1 MAKKKINNY
10 VFRPGMSYLGNLKPN
25 AYASILAN
33 REHLKKE
40 LSGFINR
47 RVTVDTAFQYYP
59 EAIRLLTSNR
69 TYMQYEVVAWI
80 QNQVANNIAPFV
92 GYTYDT
98 AKCLRDTLYN
108 IDAYI
113 HDLRYGGNE
122 ETRKIA
128 GFYWIGSTPQ
138 IDGPRT
144 PETAAYAFLRS
155 LINNY
160 ILTRAA
166 APSFQGTYSQYTT
179 GPSAE
184 SQVASKVTALT
195 QITIDV
201 ITNGLSSLPA
211 IQYKAS
217 TYENYT
223 YSVEKCERDFGFV
236 IDAYLND
243 LRYDGTEDTT
253 RVVKLYYDG
262 DTLQV
267 DGSGQAEVEA
277 HRFIRERINSNI
289 IQNVV
294 GTEDYTEAVRL
305 LTENKTYLQYEVTA
319 WIQDQIDTAA
329 KCVRDIGFL
338 IDGVQYDVVLGTNY
352 NAVFLGLAEYNSL
365 DNDFIVLD
373 TIRRAGLEVAGLTAV
388 AASTAATT
396 RATTFFNEVRDIAT
410 NGRTAAD
417 VITFTNPTSAT
428 ASQIAAKDKLIANKN
443 FLAAEVNAWVADTYP
458 LHDHDEAKC
467 TRDVKYAID
476 AICYDI
482 LYGGNSATYD
492 QAKFFFYGFASGA
505 PGIDPTHRLQ
515 TVAAY
520 GRLKTIIAQV
530 VQGVP
535 VIKTT
540 TGSTP
545 NTLTQVT
552 SGANASSGD
561 ATTIQTLV
569 QITADVVNATTQTA
583 ANLILAS
590 IPRTLPNASWA
601 PAALQNAQSAIA
613 AAKTTIV
620 NSVVDFNGFTYDQA
634 KCIRDAGY
642 VIDAYIYD
650 LRYNGNEETYR
661 VTTKYYYGNEIQVD
675 GDRYPEAYAHTFLRN
690 TINNYILP
698 RIAAPSFQSIYTQ
711 VTTSPSAES
720 GATSRITTLSNVLI
734 NLLLDGT
741 GSLPAISYRTVPYQT
756 LTPQVVTSGLTP
768 ETGAAAKIV
777 ELSNILLTL
786 IPGGLSV
793 LAAPISSTYG
803 RLKIQGKYTTDDF
816 LLITNTSTNTIIY
829 NFSNNETGGT
839 IEQEVLEDEDFVKF
853 LQTTDGVTSIKLN
866 YNTSSMS
873 SEDDIQIFVENSEQ
887 TVRPY
892 DFGTDAI
899 ERHRVATPQS
909 MLDADF
915 EYGLQPTKW
924 QAIAVARGYPSIY
937 EIPGTDQD
945 VTSISSDASAGTGGV
960 GGSLITVTTNSSHG
974 FSVGTPVT
982 VRGLTQSI
990 PSVSRAEGS
999 FVITAVPSNRIFS
1012 YYAKARV
1019 GTANPTEL
1027 STTFAQI
1034 RQGGFYTGAEI
1045 GTPVFT
1051 VTSNGTSGT
1060 LSTAWNIA
1068 TSSNRIAFTG
1078 TAPELGAPITGTGLG
1093 VGSQVTSILGTGGVV
1108 VTPFLTADYPIG
1120 TTVVSVSS
1128 TSSVQVGLGV
1138 SDGSGTATFVTEING
1153 LDLTLSRPLAAAI
1166 KGNTVTYSGISGTN
1180 VVGIGTSATFDIT
1193 RDNTIT
1199 YSSIILNTPGTDYA
1213 AGDTIKI
1220 LGTALGGASTAN
1232 DLYLNVEAIGGGGS
1246 IVGVSVIEGVANPVA
1261 NQTITGID
1269 NTVYTTA
1276 AAGTGA
1282 VFQVTRSGSA
1292 YTAGITTAGSNYSN
1306 SETFTVP
1313 GTVFTLGA
1321 SPANDVTITVSQ
1333 VANSYTSITQDST
1346 TGAGSAAEFSISR
1359 NGTVYSVTLTNPG
1372 SAYIDTE
1379 ALTIFGTQLGGAS
1392 PANDLTIN
1400 VVSTTLTGGID
1411 TFTSSG
1417 NASNLSGA
1425 ITEIAVTGTGAYQV
1439 TYTNVGGSNVAALGT
1454 SAEFTVTRTGSTY
1467 SSITVSNG
1475 GTNYRVGNKIL
1486 LSGTSLGGASPTND
1500 VELTVGT
1507 VSTGAIVDPIS
1518 IGTHIASA
1526 GFTFALYSS
1535 ITVSEFTTAVIPQ
1548 STTLSFA
1555 ALATIRVDFLA
1566 AHGIPPGGAFI
1577 VVPTSDNGVNNHTLA
1592 GGSYAATS
1600 IPTATSLSYQARAA
1614 GTITGTITGRIYARP
1629 DSFFTHR
1636 PFDGG
1641 VQLGTGGPQHGV
1653 QAVRQSKKYIRYQ
1666 SGKGIMYTTGALFAP
1681 SYDIQNIVAE
1691 GVEVGSVITI
1701 TLDENDHGFQI
1712 GAKVRITGV
1721 ETPGYDSNTEYFPDS
1736 DYTVTEVVSERV
1748 FRVTALRRLGSKIPT
1763 LGFSCQVSTLNWKGA
1778 VVRAGAFDDQNGMF
1792 WEYNGDEL
1800 AVVQRSST
1808 KQLAG
1813 TITAVP
1819 GSNTII
1825 GTNSRFLDQLK
1836 AGDFVVVKGM
1846 THVIT
1851 TVASDT
1857 SITVNPDFRG
1867 VSTVTGSKIC
1877 LVTDKR
1883 VPQREFNRDRLDGTG
1898 PSGYKV
1904 DITKMQMIGIQYTWY
1919 GAGFIDFMLRGSDG
1933 NFVFAHRM
1941 RNSNVNSE
1949 AFMRTGN
1956 LPVRYEVANYG
1967 AVSRLTSDISA
1978 SVDTLPVESTEFF
1991 PDSGVVYVDNE
2002 LISYTGK
2009 TATTLTGAVR
2019 SSQLSNF
2026 QSGALRSYRAGIA
2039 TSHTQ
2044 KTGVILL
2051 TNTTTPLISHWGSA
2065 FLTDGRFDEDRG
2077 YLFSYTST
2085 GNSISTTKR
2094 TVFLIRLAPSVSN
2107 AVVGDLGERELLNR
2121 AQLLLNEISIASDT
2135 GTGGIVVEGVLNPQN
2150 YPLNPGDITWGRL
2163 SGLAQGGQP
2172 SFAQIAPGGSVNWA
2186 GGGSYTFTTATALN
2200 TITGNATVPTGAA
2213 FNRGSGTTIAYVTR
2227 TSWDGIGAVVG
2238 QAVTDAKFP
2247 SGTTVTARTLSPTPT
2262 ATTLPLLVA
2271 TAQSVFNIGSGSN
2284 VLYFSQASWAFLQG
2298 STIATDI
2305 FTNDTSLFA
2314 NGTFV
2319 TAVTG
2324 PSGGFY
2330 TVSFNSSTLRNW
2342 NNNSTTAF
2350 RFAGARAP
2358 GNTIHFFQQ
2367 ASWAALPVD
2376 VIAGQ
2381 TTNDGKFTGG
2391 TQISSVSTLR
2401 TFAGTSYFAVTFNAG
2416 NTSTVSAGGTVTFN
2430 TTLYYT
2436 LSFSRAS
2443 TSAVNNTNNITFSLA
2458 QSTANTSTIYFTQAS
2473 WEASGAAANTEI
2485 ATTET
2490 KFPAGTRVQ
2499 SVSTLQTFA
2508 STTYYTVTFTQTT
2521 NAVIAGGNTVQFQFG
2536 NPPYALPG
2544 ETIFSFITNPGS
2556 TDALNLSSLKELTTT
2571 ALGGRGTFP
2580 NGPDVL
2586 AINVYKV
2593 SGAAVPAN
2601 IILRWS
2607 EAQA

>member
-47 RVTVDTAFQYYP
+47 RVIVDTAFQYYP
-59 EAIRLLTSNR
+59 EAIRLLTNNR

-80 QNQVANNIAPFV
+80 QFQVANNIAPFV
-92 GYTYDT
+92 GYTYDN

-122 ETRKIA
+122 ETRRIA

-144 PETAAYAFLRS
+144 PETAAYTFLRS

-166 APSFQGTYSQYTT
+166 APSFQGTYAQYTV

-243 LRYDGTEDTT
+243 LRYDGTEETT

-294 GTEDYTEAVRL
+294 GTEDYPEAVRL

-329 KCVRDIGFL
+329 KCVRDIGYL
-338 IDGVQYDVVLGTNY
+338 IDGVQYDVALGTNY
-352 NAVFLGLAEYNSL
+352 NAVFLGLAEFNSL

-373 TIRRAGLEVAGLTAV
+373 TIRRAGLEVAALPAV
-388 AASTAATT
+388 VASTDATT
-396 RATTFFNEVRDIAT
+396 RSNSFFTEVRDIAT
-410 NGRTAAD
+410 NGRSAAD
-417 VITFTNPTSAT
+417 VVTFTNPTTAT
-428 ASQIAAKDKLIANKN
+428 VSQIAAKDKLIANKN

-458 LHDHDEAKC
+458 LHDHDETKC

-492 QAKFFFYGFASGA
+492 QARFFFYGFASGA

-552 SGANASSGD
+552 SGPNAITGD
-561 ATTIQTLV
+561 ATTIQALV
-569 QITADVVNATTQTA
+569 QITADVVNATTQA
-583 ANLILAS
+583 AADLILAG
-590 IPRTLPNASWA
+590 IPRTLPSIAWTTT
-601 PAALQNAQSAIA
+601 ALQNARAAIS

-650 LRYNGNEETYR
+650 LQYNGNEETYR

-698 RIAAPSFQSIYTQ
+698 RVAAPSFQNVYPQI
-711 VTTSPSAES
+711 TTSPSAET

-734 NLLLDGT
+734 NLLLNGT
-741 GSLPAISYRTVPYQT
+741 GSLPAISYRTVPYQI
-756 LTPQVVTSGLTP
+756 LTPQVVTAGSTP
-768 ETGAAAKIV
+768 ETGATEKIT

-793 LAAPISSTYG
+793 LAAPIASTYG
-803 RLKIQGKYTTDDF
+803 QIKIQGKYSTDDF
-816 LLITNTSTNTIIY
+816 LLITNTTTNNIIY

-839 IEQEVLEDEDFVKF
+839 ISIEDFEDDDFVTF
-853 LQTTDGVTSIKLN
+853 LQTTDGITKIKLN
-866 YNTSSMS
+866 YVTSSMS
-873 SEDDIQIFVENSEQ
+873 SDDDIQIFIENSEQ
-887 TVRPY
+887 IVRPY

-945 VTSISSDASAGTGGV
+945 VTSITTDASAGTSGV
-960 GGSLITVTTNSSHG
+960 GGSLITVTTNASHG
-974 FSVGTPVT
+974 FSVGTPIT
-982 VRGLTQSI
+982 VRGLTQSVT
-990 PSVSRAEGS
+990 SVSRAEGS
-999 FVITAVPSNRIFS
+999 FVITAVPTNRTFS

-1019 GTANPTEL
+1019 GTVNPTQL
-1027 STTFAQI
+1027 ATTFTQV
-1034 RQGGFYTGAEI
+1034 RQGGFYTGSEI
-1045 GTPVFT
+1045 GTPIFT

-1060 LSTAWNIA
+1060 LSTALNIA
-1068 TSSNRIAFTG
+1068 ASSNRIAFTG
-1078 TAPELGAPITGTGLG
+1078 TAPELGAPITGLG
-1093 VGSQVTSILGTGGVV
+1093 IATGSQITSILGTGGVV
-1108 VTPFLTADYPIG
+1108 VTPLLTADYSTG
-1120 TTVVSVSS
+1120 TTIVSVAS
-1128 TSSVQVGLGV
+1128 TSGVQVGLGV
-1138 SDGSGTATFVTEING
+1138 DDGAGTATFVTEING
-1153 LDLTLSRPLAAAI
+1153 LDLTLSRPLAANI
-1166 KGNTVTYSGISGTN
+1166 KGNTVTYNGISGTN
-1180 VVGIGTSATFDIT
+1180 VVGTGSSASFNVT
-1193 RDNTIT
+1193 RNNTTT
-1199 YSSIILNTPGTDYA
+1199 YSLVTLNTSGSGYA
-1213 AGDTIKI
+1213 VGDTIKI
-1220 LGTALGGASTAN
+1220 LGTALGGATTAN
-1232 DLYLNVEAIGGGGS
+1232 DLLLSVETVSSGAI
-1246 IVGVSVIEGVANPVA
+1246 VSVAVIQGVANPIA
-1261 NQTITGID
+1261 DQTVTGID
-1269 NTVYTTA
+1269 NTVYTTT

-1282 VFQVTRSGSA
+1282 VFQVTRSAAA
-1292 YTAGITTAGSNYSN
+1292 YTAGITTAGSNYSAN
-1306 SETFTVP
+1306 ETFTVP
-1313 GTVFTLGA
+1313 GTIFTFGA
-1321 SPANDVTITVSQ
+1321 SPANNVTITVSK
-1333 VANSYTSITQDST
+1333 VANAYTSIIQDST
-1346 TGAGSAAEFSISR
+1346 TGSGSAAVFSISR
-1359 NGTVYSVTLTNPG
+1359 NGTTYSVTLTNPG
-1372 SAYIDTE
+1372 SAYIATE
-1379 ALTIFGTQLGGAS
+1379 ALTVFGTQLGGAS
-1392 PANDLTIN
+1392 PANDLTIT
-1400 VVSTTLTGGID
+1400 VSTITITGGID

-1417 NASNLSGA
+1417 TASNISGA
-1425 ITEIAVTGTGAYQV
+1425 ITEVGASGVGVFEV
-1439 TYTNVGGSNVAALGT
+1439 TYTNVPVSNIESTGT
-1454 SAEFTVTRTGSTY
+1454 SAQFTVTRTGGAY

-1475 GTNYRVGNKIL
+1475 GTNYRIGNRIL
-1486 LSGTSLGGASPTND
+1486 LSGAALGGATPAND
-1500 VELTVGT
+1500 VVITAGT
-1507 VSTGAIVDPIS
+1507 VLTGAIVDPVT
-1518 IGTHIASA
+1518 IGIHTAAA
-1526 GFTFALYSS
+1526 GVTFALYSA
-1535 ITVSEFTTAVIPQ
+1535 ITVSEFTTAIIPQ
-1548 STTLSFA
+1548 STSLAFA
-1555 ALATIRVDFLA
+1555 ALATIRVDFSA

-1577 VVPTSDNGVNNHTLA
+1577 VVPTSDNGSNNHTLA

-1614 GTITGTITGRIYARP
+1614 GTIAGTITGRIYARP

-1681 SYDIQNIVAE
+1681 SYDIQDIVAE

-1712 GAKVRITGV
+1712 GARVRITGV
-1721 ETPGYDSNTEYFPDS
+1721 ITPGYDSNTEYFPDS
-1736 DYTVTEVVSERV
+1736 DYTVTEIVSERV

-1778 VVRAGAFDDQNGMF
+1778 VVRAGAFDDQNGVF
-1792 WEYNGDEL
+1792 WEYDGEEL

-1819 GSNTII
+1819 GSNTIV
-1825 GTNSRFLDQLK
+1825 GSNSRFLDQLK

-1846 THVIT
+1846 THVVT
-1851 TVASDT
+1851 TVASNT

-1883 VPQREFNRDRLDGTG
+1883 VSQREFNRDRLDGTG

-1967 AVSRLTSDISA
+1967 AVSRLTSDISS
-1978 SVDTLPVESTEFF
+1978 SVTTIPVESTEFF

-2009 TATTLTGAVR
+2009 TSTTLIGGVR

-2026 QSGALRSYRAGIA
+2026 QAGALRSYRAGIA
-2039 TSHTQ
+2039 ENHTQ

-2085 GNSISTTKR
+2085 GNSISTTKK

-2150 YPLNPGDITWGRL
+2150 YPLNPGDITWGKL

-2186 GGGSYTFTTATALN
+2186 GGGSYTFSTATALN
-2200 TITGNATVPTGAA
+2200 TVTGNATVPTGTA
-2213 FNRGSGTTIAYVTR
+2213 FNRSSGTTIAYVTR
-2227 TSWDGIGAVVG
+2227 TSWDSIGAVVG
-2238 QAVTDAKFP
+2238 QSVTDAKFP
-2247 SGTTVTARTLSPTPT
+2247 TGTTVTARTNSPTPT
-2262 ATTLPLLVA
+2262 ATTLPLLQA
-2271 TAQSVFNIGSGSN
+2271 TAQSVFNQSSGSTT
-2284 VLYFSQASWAFLQG
+2284 LFFSQASWATLQG
-2298 STIATDI
+2298 STTATDI
-2305 FTNDTSLFA
+2305 FTNDTSLFVD
-2314 NGTFV
+2314 GTFV

-2324 PSGGFY
+2324 PSGGVY
-2330 TVSFNSSTLRNW
+2330 TVSFSTATLKNW

-2367 ASWAALPVD
+2367 SSWAALPVD
-2376 VIAGQ
+2376 VVAGQ
-2381 TTNDGKFTGG
+2381 TTNDPKFSGG
-2391 TQISSVSTLR
+2391 TQISSVSALR

-2416 NTSTVSAGGTVTFN
+2416 NTSTVSASGTVTFN

-2458 QSTANTSTIYFTQAS
+2458 QSTSNTSTIYFTQAS
-2473 WEASGAAANTEI
+2473 WEASGAAANTEV

-2499 SVSTLQTFA
+2499 SVSSLQTF
-2508 STTYYTVTFTQTT
+2508 SGTTYYTVTFTQTT
-2521 NAVIAGGNTVQFQFG
+2521 NAVISGGNTVQFQFG
-2536 NPPYALPG
+2536 NPPFALPG

-2593 SGAAVPAN
+2593 SGTATPAN
-2601 IILRWS
+2601 IILRWA

>member
-10 VFRPGMSYLGNLKPN
+10 VFRPGMSYSGNLNPN

-47 RVTVDTAFQYYP
+47 RVIVDTAFQYYP
-59 EAIRLLTSNR
+59 EAIRLLTNNR

-92 GYTYDT
+92 GYTYDS

-122 ETRKIA
+122 ETRRIA

-144 PETAAYAFLRS
+144 PETAAYTFLRS

-160 ILTRAA
+160 ILTRTA

-195 QITIDV
+195 QVTIDV

-223 YSVEKCERDFGFV
+223 YSAEKCERDFGFV

-243 LRYDGTEDTT
+243 LRYDGTEETT
-253 RVVKLYYDG
+253 RVVKVYYDG

-277 HRFIRERINSNI
+277 HRFVRERIKSNI

-294 GTEDYTEAVRL
+294 GTEDYPEAVRL

-329 KCVRDIGFL
+329 KCVRDIGYL
-338 IDGVQYDVVLGTNY
+338 IDGVQYDVPLGTNY

-373 TIRRAGLEVAGLTAV
+373 TIRRAGLEVAALPAV
-388 AASTAATT
+388 VASTAATT
-396 RATTFFNEVRDIAT
+396 RAASFFTEVRDIAT
-410 NGRTAAD
+410 NGRSAAD
-417 VITFTNPTSAT
+417 VVTFTNPTAAT

-545 NTLTQVT
+545 NTLTQT
-552 SGANASSGD
+552 TTGANASSGD

-583 ANLILAS
+583 ANLILS
-590 IPRTLPNASWA
+590 GIPRTLPSITWTAT
-601 PAALQNAQSAIA
+601 ALQNASSAIST
-613 AAKTTIV
+613 AKTSIV

-650 LRYNGNEETYR
+650 LQYNGNEETYR

-698 RIAAPSFQSIYTQ
+698 RIAAPSFQNVYAQ
-711 VTTSPSAES
+711 VTSSPSAES

-734 NLLLDGT
+734 NLLLNGT
-741 GSLPAISYRTVPYQT
+741 GSLPAISYRTVPYQI

-768 ETGAAAKIV
+768 ETGAAAKIT

-793 LAAPISSTYG
+793 LAAPISNTYG
-803 RLKIQGKYTTDDF
+803 RLKIQGKYSSDDF
-816 LLITNTSTNTIIY
+816 LLITNTTTNNIIY

-839 IEQEVLEDEDFVKF
+839 VSVEDFEDEDFVKF
-853 LQTTDGVTSIKLN
+853 LQTTDGVTTIKLN
-866 YNTSSMS
+866 YATSSMS
-873 SEDDIQIFVENSEQ
+873 STDDLQIFVENSEQ

-945 VTSISSDASAGTGGV
+945 VTSITTDASAGTSGI
-960 GGSLITVTTNSSHG
+960 GGSLITVTTNSVHG

-990 PSVSRAEGS
+990 ASVSRAEGS
-999 FVITAVPSNRIFS
+999 FVITAVPTNKTFS

-1019 GTANPTEL
+1019 GTVNPTEL
-1027 STTFAQI
+1027 STTFTQV

-1060 LSTAWNIA
+1060 LSTALNIA

-1078 TAPELGAPITGTGLG
+1078 TAPELGAPITGSGIAS
-1093 VGSQVTSILGTGGVV
+1093 GSQVTSILGTGGVV
-1108 VTPFLTADYPIG
+1108 VTPLLSTDYPIG
-1120 TTVVSVSS
+1120 TTVVTVSS

-1138 SDGSGTATFVTEING
+1138 SDGAGTATFVTEING
-1153 LDLTLSRPLAAAI
+1153 LDLTLSRPLAANI

-1180 VVGIGTSATFDIT
+1180 VVGTGSSASFDVI
-1193 RDNTIT
+1193 RDNTTT
-1199 YSSIILNTPGTDYA
+1199 YSSVTLNTPGTGYA
-1213 AGDTIKI
+1213 VGDTIKL
-1220 LGTALGGASTAN
+1220 LGTALGGATTAN
-1232 DLYLNVEAIGGGGS
+1232 DLYLSVETVSTGTI
-1246 IVGVSVIEGVANPVA
+1246 VSVAIIEGVANPVA
-1261 NQTITGID
+1261 NQTVTGID
-1269 NTVYTTA
+1269 SSVYTTT
-1276 AAGTGA
+1276 AAGAGA
-1282 VFQVTRSGSA
+1282 VFQVTRAGGA
-1292 YTAGITTAGSNYSN
+1292 YTAGVTTAGSNYSA
-1306 SETFTVP
+1306 SESFTVP
-1313 GTVFTLGA
+1313 GTAFTFGT
-1321 SPANDVTITVSQ
+1321 SPTNDVTITVSK
-1333 VANSYTSITQDST
+1333 VANAYTGIIQDST
-1346 TGAGSAAEFSISR
+1346 TGGGSAAVFSISR
-1359 NGTVYSVTLTNPG
+1359 DGTTYSVTVTNPG
-1372 SAYIDTE
+1372 SGYIAAE

-1392 PANDLTIN
+1392 PANDLTIT
-1400 VVSTTLTGGID
+1400 VSTITITGGIS
-1411 TFTSSG
+1411 TFSATGS
-1417 NASNLSGA
+1417 ASNISGA
-1425 ITEIAVTGTGAYQV
+1425 ITEVGVSGTGRFQI
-1439 TYTNVGGSNVAALGT
+1439 TYTNVPVTNVQSLGT
-1454 SAEFTVTRTGSTY
+1454 SAEFTVTRSGSAY

-1475 GTNYRVGNKIL
+1475 GTNYRVGNRIL
-1486 LSGTSLGGASPTND
+1486 LNGASLGGESLTND
-1500 VELTVGT
+1500 VVITVGT
-1507 VSTGAIVDPIS
+1507 VLTGAIVDPVT
-1518 IGTHIASA
+1518 IGTHTASA

-1548 STTLSFA
+1548 STSLAFA

-1577 VVPTSDNGVNNHTLA
+1577 VVPSSDNGSNNHTLA

-1681 SYDIQNIVAE
+1681 SYDIQNIVAD

-1721 ETPGYDSNTEYFPDS
+1721 VTPGYDSNTEYYPDE
-1736 DYTVTEVVSERV
+1736 DYTVTEIVSERV
-1748 FRVTALRRLGSKIPT
+1748 FRVAALRRLGSKIPT

-1819 GSNTII
+1819 GSNTIV
-1825 GTNSRFLDQLK
+1825 GSNSRFLDQLK

-1883 VPQREFNRDRLDGTG
+1883 VPQSQFNKDRLDGTG
-1898 PSGYKV
+1898 PSGYNV

-1967 AVSRLTSDISA
+1967 AVSRLTSDISS
-1978 SVDTLPVESTEFF
+1978 SVTTIPVETTEFF
-1991 PDSGVVYVDNE
+1991 PDAGVVYVDNE

-2009 TATTLTGAVR
+2009 TSTTLTGAVR

-2085 GNSISTTKR
+2085 GNSISTTKK

-2200 TITGNATVPTGAA
+2200 TISGNATVPTGAA
-2213 FNRGSGTTIAYVTR
+2213 FNRGAGTTIAYVTR
-2227 TSWDGIGAVVG
+2227 TSWDSIGAVVG
-2238 QAVTDAKFP
+2238 QAVNDAKFP
-2247 SGTTVTARTLSPTPT
+2247 SGTTVTARTNSPTPT
-2262 ATTLPLLVA
+2262 ATTLPLLVSS
-2271 TAQSVFNIGSGSN
+2271 TQRVFNVNSGSF
-2284 VLYFSQASWAFLQG
+2284 VLYYYQASWATLAG
-2298 STIATDI
+2298 STTATDI
-2305 FTNDTSLFA
+2305 FTNDTSLFVD
-2314 NGTFV
+2314 GTYV
-2319 TAVTG
+2319 TAITG
-2324 PSGGFY
+2324 PSGGYY
-2330 TVSFNSSTLRNW
+2330 TISFSSATLRFSNNNEFNS
-2342 NNNSTTAF
+2342 F
-2350 RFAGARAP
+2350 RFAGARAI
-2358 GNTIHFFQQ
+2358 GNTVHFFQQ

-2376 VIAGQ
+2376 IVAGQ
-2381 TTNDGKFTGG
+2381 TTNDAKFSGG
-2391 TQISSVSTLR
+2391 TQISSVGALR
-2401 TFAGTSYFAVTFNAG
+2401 TFAGTSYYPVTFNAG
-2416 NTSTVSAGGTVTFN
+2416 NTALVSASGTVTFN

-2443 TSAVNNTNNITFSLA
+2443 TAAVNNTNNITFSLA

-2473 WEASGAAANTEI
+2473 WEASGAASNTEV

-2499 SVSTLQTFA
+2499 SVSSLQTFA

-2521 NAVIAGGNTVQFQFG
+2521 NVVITGGATVQFQFG
-2536 NPPYALPG
+2536 NPPFALPG

-2593 SGAAVPAN
+2593 SGTAIPAN
-2601 IILRWS
+2601 IILRWA